1 MKLILAAAAAS
12 LALVAPAFAGGH
24 KQAEAQGMKTFL
36 NDVGNQDADT
46 KAALEEA
53 FGPAPNEN
61 AAIPSIVSGG
71 GNGGWGNIGST
82 LTGPEGNISG
92 RSLEE

>member
-12 LALVAPAFAGGH
+12 LALGTAAIAGGH
-24 KQAEAQGMKTFL
+24 KQAEAQGMKDFL
-36 NDVGNQDADT
+36 NNVGNQDADT
-46 KAALEEA
+46 KAFLEGE

-61 AAIPSIVSGG
+61 AAIPAIVSGG

-82 LTGPEGNISG
+82 LTGEIGTSIAG
-92 RSLEE
+92 RESE